1 MNYCS
6 QCGFQ
11 LLESSRFCGNCGCP
25 VPGSDTNQTLASGA
39 VAPGSMP
46 ATQPLPAHTP
56 APPEPQSY
64 QPPPVPAAR
73 ESNRYQAASQPRA
86 PITGSHLPFLLALSG
101 FLLLLAA
108 LGLILFLT
116 VGLASTISEDQLAD
130 MGLDCEPTE
139 VRAKDL
145 FAEIDFQ
152 YDVPGKIEAQKCQYS
167 NFSSHLYV
175 STQYRSIYLNILDQ
189 EVCNQDIS
197 SDSIETPLEH
207 LEAASQE
214 IGNDLFQA
222 GQYVFHPENSIA
234 REMLED
240 LLRDNDIQIH
250 EEEIIL
256 SCQ

>member
-11 LLESSRFCGNCGCP
+11 LLESSRFCGHCGCP
-25 VPGSDTNQTLASGA
+25 VPGLDTNQTLASGA

-46 ATQPLPAHTP
+46 ATQQLPAHP
-56 APPEPQSY
+56 SAPQQPQSY
-64 QPPPVPAAR
+64 GPPPFPIAR
-73 ESNRYQAASQPRA
+73 ESNRSPAASQSRVPL
-86 PITGSHLPFLLALSG
+86 TGSHLPFLLALSG
-101 FLLLLAA
+101 FLFLLAA

-130 MGLDCEPTE
+130 MGLDCESTE
-139 VRAKDL
+139 VRARDL
-145 FAEIDFQ
+145 FAEIDFP
-152 YDVPGKIEAQKCQYS
+152 YDVPWKVEAQECQYS
-167 NFSSHLYV
+167 NFSAHLYV
-175 STQYRSIYLNILDQ
+175 STQYRNIYLNILAE
-189 EVCNQDIS
+189 EVCNQGIS
-197 SDSIETPLEH
+197 SDSVETRLEH

-214 IGNDLFQA
+214 IGLDLFQA

-240 LLRDNDIQIH
+240 LLRDNDIQIR

-256 SCQ
+256 SCR